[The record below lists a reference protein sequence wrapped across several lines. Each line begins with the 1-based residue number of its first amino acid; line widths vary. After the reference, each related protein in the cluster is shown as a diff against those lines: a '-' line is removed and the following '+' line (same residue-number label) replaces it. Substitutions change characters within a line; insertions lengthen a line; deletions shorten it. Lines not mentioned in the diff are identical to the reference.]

1 MLREIFRMNGKK
13 AKELRKY
20 AMHLHKASSSEQANN
35 GLSSEQMLKLI
46 EKDIK
51 KRYKSAKKEGVQ

>member
-1 MLREIFRMNGKK
+1 MNGKK

-20 AMHLHKASSSEQANN
+20 AARLHEASSSEQANN

>member
-1 MLREIFRMNGKK
+1 MNGKK

-20 AMHLHKASSSEQANN
+20 AMHLHEASSSEQANN